1 MPHLQR
7 HLAEHVDPLSSY
19 MLLYQEC
26 SVVNL
31 IEVCVGGGVL
41 CAASAATLKAPG

>member
-7 HLAEHVDPLSSY
+7 HLAEHMDPLSSY

-31 IEVCVGGGVL
+31 IEVRGGVL

>member
-31 IEVCVGGGVL
+31 IEVCVWGGCFVQL
-41 CAASAATLKAPG
+41 VQPH